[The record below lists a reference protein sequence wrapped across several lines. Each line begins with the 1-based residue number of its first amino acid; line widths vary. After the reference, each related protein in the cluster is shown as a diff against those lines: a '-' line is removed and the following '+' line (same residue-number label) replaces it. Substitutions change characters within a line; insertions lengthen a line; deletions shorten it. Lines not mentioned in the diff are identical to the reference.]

1 MTTII
6 GIQGEDYAVLCA
18 DSRISM
24 VDADG
29 NASLSITIASTQSKI
44 CQLGRY
50 MIGVAGDLRAIN
62 ILQYGFSP
70 PEPALNLRG
79 NKLDTF
85 ITTKFIQALRIYLD
99 SQGYST
105 TADRDGRAQQIQ
117 QGSQFIVAINATIYQ
132 IDNDYA
138 WCTDIS
144 GMFSIGSGS
153 TYALGALQ
161 ALHKPQLSLP
171 QAKKLALKALA
182 VAAKYDPYTG
192 SPYNT
197 VVQECVSYKGK

>member
-29 NASLSITIASTQSKI
+29 NASLSITIASTQSKL
-44 CQLGRY
+44 CQLDRY
-50 MIGVAGDLRAIN
+50 VIGVAGDLRAIN
-62 ILQYGFSP
+62 IIQHGFNP
-70 PEPALNLRG
+70 PQPAPTLRG
-79 NKLDTF
+79 KKLDTF
-85 ITTKFIQALRIYLD
+85 ITTKFIQALRIYLE

-105 TADRDGRAQQIQ
+105 SVDRDGRAQQIQ
-117 QGSQFIVAINATIYQ
+117 QGSQFIIAINATIYQ
-132 IDNDYA
+132 IDTDYA
-138 WCTDIS
+138 WCTDSS

-153 TYALGALQ
+153 AYSLGALQ
-161 ALHKPQLSLP
+161 ALQRPQLSLA

-197 VVQECVSYKGK
+197 VIQECVSHKDK